1 MLERE
6 KDEAMRERYL
16 WSAHLGKGKA
26 HIRLA
31 CQTEKRAAR
40 QRCQENTTGWKAEHR
55 GEGRR
60 LSGAEKAA
68 KRIDVKAE

>member
-6 KDEAMRERYL
+6 KDEAMR
-16 WSAHLGKGKA
+16 SAISCL
-26 HIRLA
+26 L
-31 CQTEKRAAR
+31 TSE
-40 QRCQENTTGWKAEHR
+40 ENTTGWKAEHR